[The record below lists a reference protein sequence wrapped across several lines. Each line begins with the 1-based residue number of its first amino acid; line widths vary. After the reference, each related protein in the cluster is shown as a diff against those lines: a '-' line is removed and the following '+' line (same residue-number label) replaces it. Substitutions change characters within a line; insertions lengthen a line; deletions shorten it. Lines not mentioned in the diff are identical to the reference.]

1 MLIRSLSLRQTQDTL
16 GVFLSITRVFV
27 TEVHAPVVH
36 VIQPQTNIPP
46 SYTSQPI
53 VPPYSTDSTG
63 T

>member
-1 MLIRSLSLRQTQDTL
+1 LES
-16 GVFLSITRVFV
+16 FLSVTRIFV

-46 SYTSQPI
+46 SHISQPI
-53 VPPYSTDSTG
+53 VPPYSTDSSG